1 MHNIQLAASQIVQQ
15 VLVDGRNLNQVL
27 DESLGRKSVWTP
39 AQRAALQDLSYGT
52 LRFYGQLDALLG
64 ALLHKPLSDRR
75 IYYVLLVAL
84 YQLQYSKAAQHAV
97 VDHAVRS
104 AQMLNAKVEWTGQCD
119 PAQFFAQPGCVAGA
133 GGTTCEG
140 RYSYPQ
146 WWIDELQAQYG
157 ERSAAM
163 LEAGN
168 QHPPMTLRV
177 NQRRNTTAEYLALLN
192 RNNLSARLIE
202 PDALQL
208 DKPVPVDKLPGFFD
222 GLVSV
227 QDAGAQYAAGLLD
240 VHDGMRVLDACAAPG
255 GKTAHILERAA
266 VDMVA
271 VDKDAKRLQRVAE
284 NLQRL
289 DLSAQLVAGDAAEP
303 TRWWDGES
311 FDRILA
317 DVPCSASG
325 VVRRHPDI
333 KWLRRR
339 TDIAGFAAQQLAHF
353 AMRCGD
359 CWRKMVNCSIPP
371 ARFFIRKTNKSSRR
385 FWRNSRM
392 RGGCR
397 FPWLTITRVSCCPMT
412 SMTDSFMR
420 CCKKLLS
427 GLLRSVLLAW
437 LFVATAHAEGITIN
451 KVEVRLGEDGYQLSA
466 GMTSA

>member
-15 VLVDGRNLNQVL
+15 VLADGRNLNQAL
-27 DESLGRKSVWTP
+27 DESLGRKGAWSP

-52 LRFYGQLDALLG
+52 LRFYGQLDALL
-64 ALLHKPLSDRR
+64 AELLHKPLSDRR

-104 AQMLNAKVEWTGQCD
+104 AQMLNAKVGGLVNAILRNFLRS
-119 PAQFFAQPGCVAGA
+119 PAVLLEHAAQHA
-133 GGTTCEG
+133 TG

-157 ERSAAM
+157 ERSAAI

-168 QHPPMTLRV
+168 QHPPMTLRA
-177 NQRRNTTAEYLALLN
+177 NQRRNTTADYLTLLN
-192 RNNLSARLIE
+192 RHGLPARLIE

-227 QDAGAQYAAGLLD
+227 QDAGAQYAAFLLD
-240 VHDGMRVLDACAAPG
+240 VHDGMHVLDACAAPG

-266 VDMVA
+266 VNMVA

-289 DLSAQLVAGDAAEP
+289 DLAARLVTGDVSQP
-303 TRWWDGES
+303 GDWWDGTL
-311 FDRILA
+311 FDRIVA

-333 KWLRRR
+333 KWLRRS
-339 TDIAGFAAQQLAHF
+339 TDIAGFAAQQLGILRAL
-353 AMRCGD
+353 
-359 CWRKMVNCSIPP
+359 WRLL
-371 ARFFIRKTNKSSRR
+371 AQD
-385 FWRNSRM
+385 
-392 RGGCR
+392 G
-397 FPWLTITRVSCCPMT
+397 
-412 SMTDSFMR
+412 
-420 CCKKLLS
+420 KLLYTTCSVFHQENGQVITTFLAQQPDARRLAISLSDDS
-427 GLLRSVLLAW
+427 GGQLLPNGQHDGFYYALLQK
-437 LFVATAHAEGITIN
+437 TA
-451 KVEVRLGEDGYQLSA
+451 
-466 GMTSA
+466 